1 MQGFGPKC
9 GSPKGLARGIS
20 QNDIKE
26 ILQVHNQWRA
36 KVANGLVTRG
46 IPGPQPPAA
55 DMEQM
60 VMNIIYYASNSEW
73 KIPMP
78 LFTMNQKKSLTQQDY
93 RYYFYRNTYSSS

>member
-1 MQGFGPKC
+1 MFYLQGFGPKC

-20 QNDIKE
+20 QSDIKE

-60 VMNIIYYASNSEW
+60 VINIIYYDFNSE
-73 KIPMP
+73 
-78 LFTMNQKKSLTQQDY
+78 
-93 RYYFYRNTYSSS
+93 

>member
-1 MQGFGPKC
+1 M
-9 GSPKGLARGIS
+9 ARGIS
-20 QNDIKE
+20 QSDIKE

-60 VMNIIYYASNSEW
+60 VMNISFYIYYTCIKIEIATSLYFEW
-73 KIPMP
+73 ICKIH
-78 LFTMNQKKSLTQQDY
+78 
-93 RYYFYRNTYSSS
+93 